1 MSFLSSLVQFIARPA
16 VVLAILLCTASALD
30 KVNIAVQVRTVGKTV
45 DTDPGRADSQTRL
58 LEITVTNRTRETL
71 PDLVVKWTFFGEDLK
86 EEDIVVAESG
96 EEKARLQPGR
106 SENLKTRETT
116 FHYSRAGVQKRK
128 GKGKRG
134 GKAKKVPASG
144 TRYAGWGVR
153 VYQKGALVGEAY
165 SLLEL
170 KEAL

>member
-1 MSFLSSLVQFIARPA
+1 MKRGFCDDI
-16 VVLAILLCTASALD
+16 
-30 KVNIAVQVRTVGKTV
+30 
-45 DTDPGRADSQTRL
+45 
-58 LEITVTNRTRETL
+58 
-71 PDLVVKWTFFGEDLK
+71 EDLT

-96 EEKARLQPGR
+96 EEKANLQPGR

-116 FHYSRAGVQKRK
+116 FHYSRAGVQKGK

-153 VYQKGALVGEAY
+153 VYQGKALVGEAY
-165 SLLEL
+165 SLPEP